1 MDAYIYNALEL
12 DEIRLLELYNG
23 GINTELDANLRIYRL
38 PDDEEPGSGHQV
50 FLTRDG
56 GFNVPNAPSYQA
68 LSYTWGEDAPTR
80 QMLRILKDGSFSFLS
95 IKPNLDDALRQL
107 RKFIPQNSSQL
118 FWIDAICINQDDV
131 SEKNMQIKKM
141 AMIYNRADSV
151 SVWLGREDKDS
162 HRAIDFIKKLLELN
176 DFDPLIRDPGTPPDW
191 AALLN
196 LMRREWFNRRWIVQE
211 IALARRATVFCGD
224 QSVSWQDFSS
234 AVALFVS
241 RHHDLRQLFQNN
253 SGGQNYSSL
262 LGEVDALGAKALV
275 DVTNNLFRKSDDGV
289 VLERLL
295 SLEALISS
303 LTAFEASSPHDTIY
317 AILWLAHDAE
327 PDSKELAAMSQ
338 DAVMQTPAQSPD
350 IDPAPSPSPE
360 PDEMSSLML
369 ENEQAQFPQS
379 MLPRTSLPGAAR
391 RSPSPSRL
399 EAQGSMPKRET
410 WLQPPQAH
418 IRAFSGRSA
427 TDGNLRKAEKHFQDD
442 PEPIIVDYKLE
453 VYEVCRQFL
462 EFAVMRSKSLD
473 IICYPWAPEPPKT
486 ESTLPSWITGVL
498 SSPFERN
505 TVQNTYTRVH
515 ADPLVGTPGN
525 GARSYNASGKTKPYP
540 SRGFIVGRTMLV
552 TGFVLDAIKV
562 KTSPAAGGDIPSD
575 WLDLVKW
582 AGSPDPVPDRFW
594 RTLVADRGP
603 EGNKQ
608 PPAYFPLAC
617 KWVFEHSDEN
627 RLLRTNKI
635 LENGKCPSIATEFLR
650 RVQSVVWGRSLAMS
664 EGRRGSKELLSL
676 VPPEAQEGDL
686 ICIIYGCSVPVILR
700 KRKKRSAEVPT
711 FTRETTRE
719 GKRPLIL
726 KDDFEISVRHLST
739 FQTPGNSARPGE
751 MQKQSLGSSSTN
763 LAVPTEQPNSA
774 FSSQGVRKVLG
785 QDHKEGK
792 PPSLTV
798 LLDSQ
803 NQYSFIGECYV
814 HGMMAGEGFKH
825 QHEHGNSLKAFHLV

>member
-1 MDAYIYNALEL
+1 
-12 DEIRLLELYNG
+12 
-23 GINTELDANLRIYRL
+23 
-38 PDDEEPGSGHQV
+38 
-50 FLTRDG
+50 
-56 GFNVPNAPSYQA
+56 
-68 LSYTWGEDAPTR
+68 
-80 QMLRILKDGSFSFLS
+80 
-95 IKPNLDDALRQL
+95 
-107 RKFIPQNSSQL
+107 
-118 FWIDAICINQDDV
+118 
-131 SEKNMQIKKM
+131 MQ
-141 AMIYNRADSV
+141 
-151 SVWLGREDKDS
+151 
-162 HRAIDFIKKLLELN
+162 
-176 DFDPLIRDPGTPPDW
+176 
-191 AALLN
+191 
-196 LMRREWFNRRWIVQE
+196 REWFNRRWIIQE
-211 IALARRATVFCGD
+211 IALAKRATLFCGN
-224 QSVSWQDFSS
+224 QSISWQDFSS

-241 RHHDLRQLFQNN
+241 RHHDLRQWFRSN
-253 SGGQNYSSL
+253 SGGQNYPSL

-289 VLERLL
+289 ILERLL
-295 SLEALISS
+295 SLEALVSS
-303 LTAFEASSPHDTIY
+303 LTAFGASSPHDTIY
-317 AILWLAHDAE
+317 AVLWLAHDAE

-360 PDEMSSLML
+360 PDEEISLLKL
-369 ENEQAQFPQS
+369 EGEPGPFLQN

-399 EAQGSMPKRET
+399 EAQISIPKRET
-410 WLQPPQAH
+410 WLKPPKQH
-418 IRAFSGRSA
+418 IRALSGRSA
-427 TDGNLRKAEKHFQDD
+427 TDGNLRNAEKHFQDD

-486 ESTLPSWITGVL
+486 ESALPSWITRVS
-498 SSPFERN
+498 SSPFERDI
-505 TVQNTYTRVH
+505 VQNTYTRVH
-515 ADPLVGTPGN
+515 ANPLVGTPGN

-540 SRGFIVGRTMLV
+540 SRGFIAGRTMLV

-562 KTSPAAGGDIPSD
+562 KTSPATGGDIPPD
-575 WLDLVKW
+575 WLNLVKW

-594 RTLVADRGP
+594 RTLVADRG
-603 EGNKQ
+603 EGGNRP

-617 KWVFEHSDEN
+617 KWVFEHSGESS
-627 RLLRTNKI
+627 RLSTTKM

-664 EGRRGSKELLSL
+664 EGRRGSKQLLGL
-676 VPPEAQEGDL
+676 VPQGAREGDL

-700 KRKKRSAEVPT
+700 KRKKRNAEMPT
-711 FTRETTRE
+711 FTQETTRE

-726 KDDFEISVRHLST
+726 QDDFEISVPQLST
-739 FQTPGNSARPGE
+739 VQTSEDSTRLGE
-751 MQKQSLGSSSTN
+751 TQNQPHLSSSTTS
-763 LAVPTEQPNSA
+763 LAVPTEKPNSA
-774 FSSQGVRKVLG
+774 FSSHGVRKVLG
-785 QDHKEGK
+785 EDSKEPK
-792 PPSLTV
+792 PPNLTV